1 VKLGLVLSG
10 GGSRGAFEAGVI
22 AAVEQAGLRP
32 AVVSGTS
39 AGALNAAGMAAGLGA
54 DGLATWWASIAD
66 AQVYRMRQD
75 VWRLL
80 RPAGLLGPG
89 NVAERLLRSV
99 GWTWLWD
106 ITPLRRTLI
115 AALGGERVPVR
126 DDLVVAVSAVEVT
139 SGELVR
145 FVSAEPPSRRRS
157 DRYRAVA
164 LNVDHLLAS
173 AAVPLLFR
181 PARVDGVLHWDGGI
195 VANTPI
201 APALAF
207 EPDAV
212 IVVMTARR
220 DRKRPEPE
228 SLADAIGRY
237 LDAVQRF
244 SLEADLARARTINEL
259 VRSAPQAT
267 TKRFVDLLVVEPDI
281 ADLGDALTFDPA
293 TARRLIAAGH
303 DAGAAAI
310 ARWRSQG
317 RLAEPPTRGAGPIR

>member
-1 VKLGLVLSG
+1 MKLGLVLSG

-22 AAVEQAGLRP
+22 AAMEQAGLRP

-54 DGLATWWASIAD
+54 DSLATWWGSIAD
-66 AQVYRMRQD
+66 AQVYRMRRD
-75 VWRLL
+75 IWRLL

-89 NVAERLLRSV
+89 NVAARLLRSV

-106 ITPLRRTLI
+106 IEPLRRTVI
-115 AALGGERVPVR
+115 EALGGQRVPSR
-126 DDLVVAVSAVEVT
+126 DDLVLAVSAVEVT

-145 FVSAEPPSRRRS
+145 FVSARPPPERRS
-157 DRYRAVA
+157 DRYRAVDID
-164 LNVDHLLAS
+164 VDHLLAS
-173 AAVPLLFR
+173 AAVPLLFK
-181 PARVDGVLHWDGGI
+181 PARVGGVLHWDGGI

-220 DRKRPEPE
+220 DRKRPEPA
-228 SLADAIGRY
+228 SLADAVGRY

-244 SLEADLARARTINEL
+244 SLEADLARAHTINEL
-259 VRSAPQAT
+259 VRSAPRAT
-267 TKRFVDLLVVEPDI
+267 TKRFVDLLVVEPDV
-281 ADLGDALTFDPA
+281 ADLGDALNFDPA

-303 DAGAAAI
+303 DVGSAAI

-317 RLAEPPTRGAGPIR
+317 RLPEPPARDTA

>member
-22 AAVEQAGLRP
+22 AAVEEAGLRP

-54 DGLATWWASIAD
+54 DGLATWWGSITD
-66 AQVYRMRQD
+66 SQVYRMRHD

-80 RPAGLLGPG
+80 RPSGLRGPG
-89 NVAERLLRSV
+89 SVAERLLRSV

-115 AALGGERVPVR
+115 EALGGERVPTR

-145 FVSAEPPSRRRS
+145 FVSAEPSPQRR
-157 DRYRAVA
+157 DQRYRTVVID
-164 LNVDHLLAS
+164 VDHLLAS
-173 AAVPLLFR
+173 AAIPLLLR

-212 IVVMTARR
+212 VVVMTARR
-220 DRKRPEPE
+220 DRQRPEPA

-244 SLEADLARARTINEL
+244 SLEADLARAHAVNEL
-259 VRSAPQAT
+259 VRVAPQAT
-267 TKRFVDLLVVEPDI
+267 TKRFVDLLVVEPD
-281 ADLGDALTFDPA
+281 AMDLGDALSFDPA
-293 TARRLIAAGH
+293 TARRLIAAGR
-303 DAGAAAI
+303 DVGTTAI
-310 ARWRSQG
+310 AGWRAQG
-317 RLAEPPTRGAGPIR
+317 RLP